1 MQPAAIESFKKLDI
15 PLNGKILDLGCG
27 TGFVAEALKNKD
39 NVFDGVDISENML
52 AIAREKNLYENL
64 YKDDVL
70 SFFNKHSAKE
80 YNWILAFDV
89 FCYLGNLEA
98 ILKALKGIKFCF
110 SIESGDEMRGQDYYL
125 APNGRY
131 KHKISYVSGLFNKL
145 KIKDVQTKKIILRK
159 ENGNDVEGV
168 LFYTL

>member
-1 MQPAAIESFKKLDI
+1 
-15 PLNGKILDLGCG
+15 
-27 TGFVAEALKNKD
+27 
-39 NVFDGVDISENML
+39 
-52 AIAREKNLYENL
+52 
-64 YKDDVL
+64 VL
-70 SFFNKHSAKE
+70 SFFNKHSAKD

-131 KHKISYVSGLFNKL
+131 KHKISYVSGLFDKL
-145 KIKDVQTKKIILRK
+145 KIKDVQTKKIVLRK